1 MTFVLMAR
9 HPHKNDLL
17 DQYLMAGDLVS
28 VDEPVTAEKLLAM
41 RGGVSYGHTSFEA
54 FSGPGFPYFTPVS
67 FSVESLALELSKAH
81 HEAKVV
87 SAPAAAKAVEEPKK
101 VEEPQELPSVE
112 EAAEPEAA
120 EASKPRARKQP

>member
-67 FSVESLALELSKAH
+67 FSVEALALELSKAH
-81 HEAKVV
+81 QEAKVV
-87 SAPAAAKAVEEPKK
+87 SAPAAPKASL
-101 VEEPQELPSVE
+101 ELKEE
-112 EAAEPEAA
+112 EAPAEAEAA
-120 EASKPRARKQP
+120 EAPKPRARKQQ